1 MKSTIPPNTPPM
13 IGPIRFDENEVV
25 DTEFDRDGMEAPLL
39 ELGWTITLEAP
50 PEVER
55 DEETDVEVV

>member
-39 ELGWTITLEAP
+39 ELG
-50 PEVER
+50 
-55 DEETDVEVV
+55 